1 MWARHSVATELLD
14 LRSQAAA
21 PSGLHSGA
29 ADSGMGSDQGS
40 VSDLDSASAVALD
53 SADAGDVEG
62 LAGVGDGALASAGA
76 GIHGG
81 DGGIRTIHT
90 RTVPTRIGEVMAVMA
105 GTTILRRT
113 VRT

>member
-1 MWARHSVATELLD
+1 MFARHSVATELLGRHS
-14 LRSQAAA
+14 LAAA

-40 VSDLDSASAVALD
+40 VSDLGSVLAVALD
-53 SADAGDVEG
+53 SADAGDVVG

-81 DGGIRTIHT
+81 DGVIRTTPT
-90 RTVPTRIGEVMAVMA
+90 RTVPIRIGAVMA

>member
-1 MWARHSVATELLD
+1 MLARHSVATELLGRHS
-14 LRSQAAA
+14 LAAA

-40 VSDLDSASAVALD
+40 VSDLGSDSAVALD
-53 SADAGDVEG
+53 SADAGDVVG
-62 LAGVGDGALASAGA
+62 LAGVGDGVSASAGA
-76 GIHGG
+76 GIRGG
-81 DGGIRTIHT
+81 DGDIRTIHT